1 MLSPLA
7 CLKVEG
13 QRSQCGFLNLTVLWS
28 LQKEL
33 LCQQIGLSP
42 SISQDAFE
50 DAVLER
56 VDGDDFVLDAL
67 RW

>member
-1 MLSPLA
+1 MSVAL
-7 CLKVEG
+7 
-13 QRSQCGFLNLTVLWS
+13 LWS

-33 LCQQIGLSP
+33 LCQQVALSP
-42 SISQDAFE
+42 SVSQDAFE

>member
-1 MLSPLA
+1 MHSPLA
-7 CLKVEG
+7 CLKA
-13 QRSQCGFLNLTVLWS
+13 QCGWLNVTVLCS

-33 LCQQIGLSP
+33 LCQQVGLSP
-42 SISQDAFE
+42 SVSQDAFE

-56 VDGDDFVLDAL
+56 VGGDDFVLDAL